1 MIGRNIGGYF
11 SRWMQE
17 KQPHP
22 LLLRGARQIGKSYA
36 VKTFALQHFGE
47 ANFIELNFER
57 TPNLKRCFEDLN
69 PQTVV
74 EKIYASTGKRIST
87 GTTLLF
93 LDEIQQCPQAI
104 LALRYFYE
112 EMPGLHVIAAGSLL
126 DFVLHSGEI
135 SIPVGRVHY
144 IYMKPTSFD
153 EFLQATASKALGD
166 WVSSISLKQEC
177 DDFYHELLLKELKKY
192 FHFGGMPEVLEKFLA
207 GANLDQILTIQ
218 QSILANYRDDFGKYA
233 SKAKHKYLEDTLSS
247 IPKQIC
253 KKFKYSAVNPD
264 AKSRDIK
271 EALELLMQ
279 AGLAH
284 KIKRANATG
293 LPLEAG
299 ASDKH
304 FKVILLDIG
313 LVQSILGLDK
323 DMILAEDLHSIASGA
338 LAEQFVGQE
347 LLSNAEFYRE
357 TKLYYWDREDVS
369 DGAEIDYLLAVN
381 GLQIPVEVKSAKRGS
396 LKSLRYF
403 MDKFKSPIGLRIS
416 TNKLDFQDKILSV
429 PLYAISQIPR
439 LIKEAV
445 D

>member
-1 MIGRNIGGYF
+1 MFSRKIGGYF
-11 SRWMQE
+11 SQWMQE
-17 KQPHP
+17 VHPHP

-36 VKTFALQHFGE
+36 VKAFALQHFGE
-47 ANFIELNFER
+47 NSFVEVNFEKE
-57 TPNLKRCFEDLN
+57 PNLKKCFDDLN
-69 PQTVV
+69 PQTML
-74 EKIYASTGKRIST
+74 EKIYASTGKRVFI
-87 GTTLLF
+87 GKTLLF

-112 EMPGLHVIAAGSLL
+112 DMPGLHIIAAGSLL

-153 EFLQATASKALGD
+153 EYLQAGSQEALQN
-166 WVSSISLKQEC
+166 WVASISLKKEF

-192 FHFGGMPEVLEKFLA
+192 FHFGGMPEVIEKFIT
-207 GANLDQILTIQ
+207 GASLDQILTIQ

-253 KKFKYSAVNPD
+253 KKFKYSTVNPD

-271 EALELLMQ
+271 EALELLIQ
-279 AGLAH
+279 AGIVH

-304 FKVILLDIG
+304 FKAIFLDIG
-313 LVQSILGLDK
+313 LVQSMLGLDK

-357 TKLYYWDREDVS
+357 TKLYYWDREDVT

-396 LKSLRYF
+396 LRSLRYF

-439 LIKEAV
+439 LVKEV
-445 D
+445 I